1 MIVLNWE
8 EKEIVGQDMSVKKLN
23 TPHQMGPR
31 GVGYRVKV
39 LSLLL
44 GRILQTSLEPYDLTP
59 FHWLVLNTLWR
70 EDGLA
75 VSAIGEKL
83 QQVGGTMTGVL
94 DRMEERGLI
103 FRERDQED
111 RRIWRTWLTQ
121 KGKDMG
127 KTLPPIVSQNREK
140 LFAGIAA
147 EDLERFNAVLEK
159 LIENAKT
166 MSER

>member
-1 MIVLNWE
+1 
-8 EKEIVGQDMSVKKLN
+8 MSAKKA
-23 TPHQMGPR
+23 TAPHQMGPR

-59 FHWLVLNTLWR
+59 LHWLVLNTLWR

-140 LFAGIAA
+140 LFSGVAA
-147 EDLERFNAVLEK
+147 ADLECFNNVLEK
-159 LIENAKT
+159 LIDNAKSI
-166 MSER
+166 SERQ

>member
-1 MIVLNWE
+1 
-8 EKEIVGQDMSVKKLN
+8 
-23 TPHQMGPR
+23 MGPR

-44 GRILQTSLEPYDLTP
+44 GRILQSSLEPYDLTP

-140 LFAGIAA
+140 LFSGVAA
-147 EDLERFNAVLEK
+147 ADLECFNNVLEK
-159 LIENAKT
+159 LIDNAKG
-166 MSER
+166 MSQR